1 MARVSR
7 VVGHH
12 SVEEV
17 KQKLAEAK
25 YAWQQKWLIIYNAMV
40 DPREAQEIALHTGTS
55 VWTVHR
61 VISKYNRYGAAA
73 IETPGKGGRRNCY
86 LSWQQE
92 QEFLAPFFEQASSG
106 EIATA
111 EVIQKSFEER
121 IGEAVDAATIYR
133 LLHRHG
139 WRQLV
144 PRPHHPKADFS
155 EQEEF
160 KKTSSHES
168 KRCWRPVLPAIPDQC

>member
-7 VVGHH
+7 VVAHQ

-17 KQKLAEAK
+17 KQKLAETK

-55 VWTVHR
+55 VWTVHK

-73 IETPGKGGRRNCY
+73 IETVGKGGRRNCY

-92 QEFLAPFFEQASSG
+92 QEFLAPFFEQASLG
-106 EIATA
+106 EITTVA
-111 EVIQKSFEER
+111 VIQKSFEER
-121 IGEAVDAATIYR
+121 IGEVVDAATIYR
-133 LLHRHG
+133 LLQRHG
-139 WRQLV
+139 WRKLV
-144 PRPHHPKADFS
+144 PRPHHPKGDLS

-168 KRCWRPVLPAIPDQC
+168 KRCWQPVLTAIPDQC